1 MQRGGLGPLEPTESP
16 VLILPRIPEW
26 KEGLSVTFTEAE
38 GLIRALF
45 TELPF
50 G

>member
-1 MQRGGLGPLEPTESP
+1 MQRGRLGPLEPTESP

-26 KEGLSVTFTEAE
+26 KEGLSHLLKQK